1 MPLAIVH
8 IYSYTVASCIATCPS
23 GPGLE
28 SVAAIALHPALYLVL
43 AGP

>member
-8 IYSYTVASCIATCPS
+8 IYSYMVASRIATCPS
-23 GPGLE
+23 EPGLE
-28 SVAAIALHPALYLVL
+28 SRAAIALHLALYLVL